1 MRGSSAARLDLS
13 IGPPPVP
20 TPIPII
26 WLQAT
31 RPKTLAAG
39 LVPVVVG
46 TALAG
51 FAEPIDW
58 LVAAACLAGAL
69 LIQIGTNFANDAFDA
84 LKGADTPARL
94 GPQRAVASGLISAR
108 SMLMATAGVLI
119 LALAIGLYLARLG
132 GWPILVLGLVSLVC
146 AIAYTGGPYPL
157 AYLGLGD
164 VFVFLFFGLFAV
176 LGSYWVQAAP
186 HGHHGID
193 PICVWIA
200 EAVGLQ
206 ATGIIAV
213 NNLRDIATDQAA
225 GKRTLAV
232 RLGDRASRIYIVL
245 LHLGATGCLALAA
258 LLLHSWLLAIPVAV
272 AGLGGGMLCRGL
284 VRTQGAGL
292 NRYLSR
298 SAALELITGL
308 CLAVT
313 LTMAA
318 RCAAG

>member
-1 MRGSSAARLDLS
+1 MAH
-13 IGPPPVP
+13 
-20 TPIPII
+20 PIPHMLI

-39 LVPVVVG
+39 LVPVIVG

-51 FAEPIDW
+51 FSVSINW
-58 LVAAACLAGAL
+58 LVAGACLAGAL

-94 GPQRAVASGLISAR
+94 GPQRAVASGLISAKA
-108 SMLMATAGVLI
+108 MLIATACVLAC
-119 LALAIGLYLARLG
+119 ALLVGLYLSRLG

-146 AIAYTGGPYPL
+146 AVAYTGGPYPL

-186 HGHHGID
+186 HGHRGID
-193 PICVWIA
+193 PVCVLIA

-213 NNLRDIATDQAA
+213 NNLRDIVTDQLA

-232 RLGDRASRIYIVL
+232 RLGDRASRVYIVL
-245 LHLGATGCLALAA
+245 LHLAATCCLAIAA
-258 LLLHSWLLAIPVAV
+258 LLLHAWLLALPAVV
-272 AGLGGGMLCRGL
+272 AGLGGGLLCLGL
-284 VRTQGAGL
+284 IRTQGAAL

-308 CLAVT
+308 CLAIT

>member
-1 MRGSSAARLDLS
+1 VAQ
-13 IGPPPVP
+13 P
-20 TPIPII
+20 TPLPII

-46 TALAG
+46 TALSG
-51 FAEPIDW
+51 FSGPINW
-58 LVAAACLAGAL
+58 QVAAACLIGAL

-84 LKGADTPARL
+84 LKGADTPDRL

-108 SMLMATAGVLI
+108 AMLIATAVVLTC
-119 LALAIGLYLARLG
+119 ALLVGLYLSRPG
-132 GWPILVLGLVSLVC
+132 GWPILVLGLISLVC
-146 AIAYTGGPYPL
+146 AVAYTGGPFPL

-186 HGHHGID
+186 HGRHHID
-193 PICVWIA
+193 PVCVLIA

-213 NNLRDIATDQAA
+213 NNLRDIATDQVA

-232 RLGDRASRIYIVL
+232 RLGDRASRIYIIL
-245 LHLGATGCLALAA
+245 LHVASTGCLAIAA
-258 LLLHSWLLAIPVAV
+258 LLLRSWPLAVPAVV
-272 AGLGGGMLCRGL
+272 AGAGGGLLCLGL
-284 VRTQGAGL
+284 VRAHGAAL

-308 CLAVT
+308 CLAIA